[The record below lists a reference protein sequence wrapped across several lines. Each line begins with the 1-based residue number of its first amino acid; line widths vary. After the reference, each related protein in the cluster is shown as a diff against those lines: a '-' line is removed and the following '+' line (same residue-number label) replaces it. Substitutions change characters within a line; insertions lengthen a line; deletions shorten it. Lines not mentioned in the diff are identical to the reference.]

1 MPQSEY
7 YSGEKYIGNSVEKL
21 AYFIE
26 MNSKDSL
33 VIQQIKTSERLTK
46 IYPKIYFYSAL
57 TSGIGAIGLIYVI
70 VKATGSIFRINNAN
84 PSSLITIMNASF
96 GFMGI
101 GMVGISV
108 AAGYFISSEI
118 KLRKA
123 IKSYNNAFQT
133 DKVSVSL
140 QPYFQPNVA
149 GLTVKINF

>member
-1 MPQSEY
+1 M
-7 YSGEKYIGNSVEKL
+7 
-21 AYFIE
+21 
-26 MNSKDSL
+26 
-33 VIQQIKTSERLTK
+33 
-46 IYPKIYFYSAL
+46 
-57 TSGIGAIGLIYVI
+57 IYVI

-108 AAGYFISSEI
+108 AAGYFISSQI

-123 IKSYNNAFQT
+123 IKSYNNAFHT